1 MDTRCGRESRTAPV
15 SISSTAT
22 FPRPERTWSRVPPNT
37 AYPLPARWHG
47 IIFLRYSSTQKKAIL
62 QACGYSRTSSTG
74 IPEFF
79 HRRSR
84 PPWASAFSDSMLI
97 IPALD
102 IKDGHCVRL
111 KQGKMN
117 EVTVF
122 SEDPVAMARHW
133 KAQGAR
139 RLHVVDLNGAAAG
152 KPKNEPVIRAIVKEV
167 GDTLPV
173 QLGGGIR
180 DLDTIEHYLD
190 LGVSYI
196 IIGTAAVKNPG
207 FLQDAST
214 AFSGHII
221 VALDAKDGKVAVEG
235 WSKMTG
241 HDVVDLA
248 KKFQDYGVESVIYT
262 NIGRDGMLTGV
273 NIDATLKL
281 ARELRVPVIA
291 SGGLTSIEDIKALCK
306 IESEGISAVITGRAI
321 YQGTLD
327 FKKAQAE
334 ADKLGKSK
342 D

>member
-1 MDTRCGRESRTAPV
+1 
-15 SISSTAT
+15 
-22 FPRPERTWSRVPPNT
+22 
-37 AYPLPARWHG
+37 
-47 IIFLRYSSTQKKAIL
+47 
-62 QACGYSRTSSTG
+62 
-74 IPEFF
+74 
-79 HRRSR
+79 
-84 PPWASAFSDSMLI
+84 MLI

-111 KQGKMN
+111 KQGKMRDA
-117 EVTVF
+117 TVF
-122 SEDPVAMARHW
+122 SEDPVSMAEHW
-133 KAQGAR
+133 KAEGAR
-139 RLHVVDLNGAAAG
+139 RLHLVDLNGAAAG
-152 KPKNEPVIRAIVKEV
+152 KPKNESVIRAILQAL
-167 GDTLPV
+167 GDSPPV

-190 LGVSYI
+190 LGVGYI

-207 FLQDAST
+207 FLQDACT

-248 KKFQDYGVESVIYT
+248 KKFQDYGVEAIIYT
-262 NIGRDGMLTGV
+262 DIGRDGMLTGV

-281 ARELRVPVIA
+281 ARQLRVPVIA
-291 SGGLTSIEDIKALCK
+291 SGGLTSVEDIKALCK
-306 IESEGISAVITGRAI
+306 IESEGIDGVITGRAI
-321 YQGTLD
+321 YLGTLD

-342 D
+342 GKTQE

>member
-1 MDTRCGRESRTAPV
+1 
-15 SISSTAT
+15 
-22 FPRPERTWSRVPPNT
+22 
-37 AYPLPARWHG
+37 
-47 IIFLRYSSTQKKAIL
+47 
-62 QACGYSRTSSTG
+62 
-74 IPEFF
+74 
-79 HRRSR
+79 
-84 PPWASAFSDSMLI
+84 MLI
-97 IPALD
+97 IPAID

-117 EVTVF
+117 EATVF
-122 SEDPVAMARHW
+122 SEDPVGMAKHW
-133 KAQGAR
+133 KTEGAR
-139 RLHVVDLNGAAAG
+139 RLHLVDLNGAAAG
-152 KPKNEPVIRAIVKEV
+152 KPKNESVIRAILQAL
-167 GDTLPV
+167 GDSPPV

-190 LGVSYI
+190 LGVGYI

-207 FLQDAST
+207 FLQDACT

-248 KKFQDYGVESVIYT
+248 KKFQDYGVEAIIYT
-262 NIGRDGMLTGV
+262 DIGRDGMLTGV
-273 NIDATLKL
+273 NVDATLKL

-291 SGGLTSIEDIKALCK
+291 SGGLTSVEDIKALCK
-306 IESEGISAVITGRAI
+306 IESEGIDGVITGRAI

-334 ADKLGKSK
+334 ADKLGKGK